1 LTLTGG
7 FLEGGASM
15 ISPIEMY
22 SMIPKSDAAAMQRQ
36 GELAKDNSQ
45 QVNGMQQFDNQ
56 TMSNSQK
63 TVRMNE
69 TESPEYRYDGTE
81 GNGQGYEPSGGKKK
95 KEEEKDKKEKEG
107 YVRADGI
114 DIRI

>member
-1 LTLTGG
+1 
-7 FLEGGASM
+7 M

-36 GELAKDNSQ
+36 GELAKDNGQ
-45 QVNGMQQFDNQ
+45 HVNGLQHFDHE
-56 TMSNSQK
+56 TMTNSQK

-69 TESPEYRYDGTE
+69 TDSPEYRYDGTE

-95 KEEEKDKKEKEG
+95 KEEEQEKKEKEG
-107 YVRADGI
+107 YVRADGV

>member
-1 LTLTGG
+1 
-7 FLEGGASM
+7 M

-45 QVNGMQQFDNQ
+45 HVNGMQQFDNQ

-69 TESPEYRYDGTE
+69 TENPEYRYDGTE
-81 GNGQGYEPSGGKKK
+81 GNGQGYEPSGGKKQ
-95 KEEEKDKKEKEG
+95 KEEEKGKKDKEG
-107 YVRADGI
+107 YVRSDGI

>member
-1 LTLTGG
+1 
-7 FLEGGASM
+7 M

-36 GELAKDNSQ
+36 GEIAKDNSQ
-45 QVNGMQQFDNQ
+45 QVGAMQQFDRE

-63 TVRMNE
+63 TVKMNE
-69 TESPEYRYDGTE
+69 TDSPEYRYDGAE
-81 GNGQGYEPSGGKKK
+81 GNGQGYEPSGQKKK
-95 KEEEKDKKEKEG
+95 KEEEQEKKEKEG
-107 YVRADGI
+107 YVRSDGI